1 MHNNL
6 NSAETQMCCADI
18 PQQDSPAAKF
28 PLAAYAPYSQPG
40 FVWNPFGTGLALEEF
55 TFPIMLLDNN
65 TAPQAA
71 DKAAYNAQR
80 VSILPYNARRVSI
93 LPLDRPSE
101 KHVCCIPPL
110 AACRLILMGTSCPN
124 FMNACLLCMR
134 SCDTCMYLNQLP
146 F

>member
-1 MHNNL
+1 
-6 NSAETQMCCADI
+6 MCCADI

-80 VSILPYNARRVSI
+80 VSV
-93 LPLDRPSE
+93 LPLDGPSE
-101 KHVCCIPPL
+101 SMFAAYHHWQL
-110 AACRLILMGTSCPN
+110 AGS
-124 FMNACLLCMR
+124 F
-134 SCDTCMYLNQLP
+134 
-146 F
+146 